1 MDILK
6 NLKLKK
12 NIKFRIEDLKSEN
25 ILLNHH
31 LGLGDHIN
39 CNGMVNYLS
48 SKFNKIYI
56 PVKKKYFDMIKFMYK
71 HNNKIELFVLDP
83 SIDEVE
89 QINNFSLSNK
99 LEILRVGYD
108 NLEFPIQESFYK
120 QIGLSYEISKKY
132 FHIDYEREKNI
143 QLETELKKIYNIKND
158 YKLLHIEGSEGKF
171 PEDQLKVFDN
181 SDFIKVEKET
191 DIFNNLFYYFDLLL
205 KAKEIHCINSA
216 VFCLADRVETNG
228 KLFWHNFKNENPK
241 HHIFNKNWNIINY

>member
-1 MDILK
+1 MDIFK

-108 NLEFPIQESFYK
+108 NLESPIQESFYK

-132 FHIDYEREKNI
+132 FHIDYEKEKNI
-143 QLETELKKIYNIKND
+143 QLETELKKIYNIKN
-158 YKLLHIEGSEGKF
+158 
-171 PEDQLKVFDN
+171 
-181 SDFIKVEKET
+181 
-191 DIFNNLFYYFDLLL
+191 
-205 KAKEIHCINSA
+205 
-216 VFCLADRVETNG
+216 
-228 KLFWHNFKNENPK
+228 
-241 HHIFNKNWNIINY
+241 